1 MLSQEDIYYLK
12 KGSEVLWKKQMKKKE
27 NQKFAYDIN
36 SVLKTYRIQ
45 KTINHT
51 HLVRIKSPGMDNLSL
66 SYFQNKK
73 EDINRLA
80 KIVENYI
87 WNNPEEHTYVYHF
100 TKEEFAKSIESSK
113 KLRLYSLFKRYD
125 DGEIKDFL
133 KDFSIP
139 YEIRE
144 NYTDIFYS
152 SFTSKIPNLSDTD
165 TINKFRVFTG
175 NYGARLKFK
184 VLRKDNNFRYINY
197 DKDKF
202 NLIHD
207 LRKIIKDNHQV
218 DLTINGFTTRFAS
231 FYVNEK
237 YSHENEVR
245 LYKNLL
251 FDKEFTI
258 HKDKD
263 NFSYIDLNLNNQT
276 LALEEI
282 IYERDEEIFEA

>member
-27 NQKFAYDIN
+27 NQKFANDIN
-36 SVLKTYRIQ
+36 SVLKTYGIQ

-100 TKEEFAKSIESSK
+100 TKEEFAKSIESSE

-165 TINKFRVFTG
+165 TINKFRGFTG

-197 DKDKF
+197 DKNKF

-207 LRKIIKDNHQV
+207 LRKIIKNNHQV

-231 FYVNEK
+231 FYINEK

-245 LYKNLL
+245 LYKKLL

-258 HKDKD
+258 NKDKD

-282 IYERDEEIFEA
+282 IYERNEEIFEA

>member
-27 NQKFAYDIN
+27 NQKFANNIN
-36 SVLKTYRIQ
+36 SVLKTYGIQ

-87 WNNPEEHTYVYHF
+87 WKNPEEHTYVYHF

-113 KLRLYSLFKRYD
+113 KLRLYGLFKRYD

-144 NYTDIFYS
+144 NYTNIFYS

-165 TINKFRVFTG
+165 TINKFRGFTG

-197 DKDKF
+197 DKNKF

-207 LRKIIKDNHQV
+207 LIKIIKDNHQV

-231 FYVNEK
+231 FYINEK

-258 HKDKD
+258 NKDKD

-282 IYERDEEIFEA
+282 IYERYEEIFEA